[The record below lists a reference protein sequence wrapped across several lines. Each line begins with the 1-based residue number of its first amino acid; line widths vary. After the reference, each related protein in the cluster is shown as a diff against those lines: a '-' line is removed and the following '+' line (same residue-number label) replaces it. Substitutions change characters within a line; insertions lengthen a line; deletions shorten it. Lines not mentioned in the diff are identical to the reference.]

1 MEVKTRVFGTIE
13 VEKDKLIHFANGII
27 GFPDMKDFTLIF
39 EETDEGKAAISW
51 LQSIQE
57 PELALPVMD
66 PLAVISDY
74 NPVVEDELLKPLG
87 EMKPEDVFV
96 MVTITVPAEMKN
108 MSINLRA
115 PLIINS
121 ETRQACQIIVDNNDY
136 SVKYPIYDILTA
148 EKAGE

>member
-1 MEVKTRVFGTIE
+1 MEVNTRLFGKIE
-13 VEKDKLIHFANGII
+13 VEKEKLIHFANGII

-39 EETDEGKAAISW
+39 EETEEEKSPISW

-66 PLAVISDY
+66 PLSIIPEYA
-74 NPVVEDELLKPLG
+74 PVVNDELLQPLG
-87 EMKPEDVFV
+87 KMKPDDLLV
-96 MVTITVPAEMKN
+96 MVTVTVPAEMKN
-108 MSINLRA
+108 ISINLKA

-121 ETRQACQIIVDNNDY
+121 ETRQACQIIVDNNEY
-136 SVKYPIYDILTA
+136 SVKYPIYDILQA